1 MPTRSWRIC
10 ESRWVSE
17 ALTVTNQLVIGDDAA
32 RESVQRRIEV
42 GDRTY
47 LARRGAPEAAANPT
61 YAWMLAYLRGSPLE
75 FEGEPSPPTRVA
87 EMFCGSGGLALGF
100 GEACRELG
108 SAFDS
113 RAAVDHDESA
123 VEVYGANHNT
133 AVRTARSATEL
144 IDYRVV
150 GSRTGAR
157 FRYTP
162 EIVEPTWADLAG
174 QVDVLL
180 AGPPCQ
186 GHSNL
191 NNHSRRTDPRN
202 DLYLTV
208 PAMAVALD
216 VDVVVI
222 ENVPAVV
229 HDRSG
234 VVESTET
241 LLRAHG
247 YQLTTGVVS
256 ASRIGWPQTRRRFFI
271 VARRSA
277 VPLDLEAVQRA
288 LEVPEP
294 ASVML
299 AIGDLQDRLL
309 NTDLHLKIELSAD
322 NRRRIEWLF
331 ANDEHNLA
339 AEERPDCHKDGT
351 TYGAVY
357 GRMYADRPAPT
368 LTTGFLTPG
377 RGRYIHPHLP
387 RTITPH
393 EAARIQGFP
402 DGYKFRLADG
412 SHPTKSK
419 LTKWIGDAVPMPL
432 GYVAGLSALGPG
444 HVR

>member
-1 MPTRSWRIC
+1 MSD
-10 ESRWVSE
+10 
-17 ALTVTNQLVIGDDAA
+17 ALLTTDELSVDDAL
-32 RESVQRRIEV
+32 VDGLTQRRISIA
-42 GDRTY
+42 GRTH
-47 LARRGAPEAAANPT
+47 LSWRSAPESATNPT
-61 YAWMLAYLRGSPLE
+61 AAWMLAYLQGKRLDY
-75 FEGEPSPPTRVA
+75 EGPNIRPTRVA

-108 SAFDS
+108 SEFDS
-113 RAAVDHDESA
+113 RAAVDHDASA

-133 AVRTARSATEL
+133 AVRTPASATEL

-150 GSRTGAR
+150 GSRDGAR

-162 EIVEPTWADLAG
+162 EVIEPAWEGLRG
-174 QVDVLL
+174 QVDALL

-216 VDVVVI
+216 VDIVVI

-234 VVESTET
+234 VVESTKT
-241 LLRAHG
+241 LLRASG

-256 ASRIGWPQTRRRFFI
+256 AGRIGWPQTRRRYFI
-271 VARRSA
+271 VGRRSA
-277 VPLDLEAVQRA
+277 TPFDLELVQHA

-299 AIGDLQDRLL
+299 AIEDLEARPHDS
-309 NTDLHLKIELSAD
+309 DLHLEIELSAD

-339 AEERPDCHKDGT
+339 TDQRPDCHKDGT

-377 RGRYIHPHLP
+377 RGRYIHPNRP

-412 SHPTKSK
+412 SRPTKTK

-432 GYVAGLSALGPG
+432 GYVAGLSALGHQSG
-444 HVR
+444 T

>member
-1 MPTRSWRIC
+1 MSKAVVTTNSKLI
-10 ESRWVSE
+10 VS
-17 ALTVTNQLVIGDDAA
+17 DDFT
-32 RESVQRRIEV
+32 EGFVQRRITTGE
-42 GDRTY
+42 RSF
-47 LARRGAPEAAANPT
+47 LSRRVSSESDHTPT
-61 YAWMLAYLRGSPLE
+61 NAWILAYLQGTPLQ
-75 FEGEPSPPTRVA
+75 FEGVASQATRVA

-123 VEVYGANHNT
+123 VEVYAANHNT
-133 AVRTARSATEL
+133 AVRTPLSATEL
-144 IDYRVV
+144 VDYRVV

-162 EIVEPTWADLAG
+162 EVVEPTWEGLRG

-216 VDVVVI
+216 VDIVVI

-234 VVESTET
+234 VVDSTET
-241 LLRAHG
+241 LLRANG
-247 YQLTTGVVS
+247 YQISKGVVS
-256 ASRIGWPQTRRRFFI
+256 ASRIGWPQARRRFFI
-271 VARRSA
+271 VARRSVA
-277 VPLDLEAVQRA
+277 PIDLEEVQRA
-288 LEVPEP
+288 LEVSQP

-299 AIGDLQDRLL
+299 AISDLQGREHDD
-309 NTDLHLKIELSAD
+309 DLHLEIELSAD
-322 NRRRIEWLF
+322 NQRRIEWLF
-331 ANDEHNLA
+331 ANNEYNLA
-339 AEERPDCHKDGT
+339 TDQRPDCHKDGT

-357 GRMYADRPAPT
+357 GRMYSDRPAPT

-377 RGRYIHPHLP
+377 RGRYIHPNLP

-412 SHPTKSK
+412 SRPTKSK

-444 HVR
+444 TRSS